1 MFEVSPA
8 TSRHRVGEARLSAA
22 TERHA
27 FNFDPT
33 RNINFRMI
41 RETKVEARTFFDGD
55 FAFDRFV
62 PHKGLEGI
70 RFEYS
75 PGHVIR
81 LGRVKPDPDAPD
93 PNHFEGMTELSLFAV
108 MCGTANGRPRRF
120 RSGHAARIWA
130 MHCYFRAVL
139 ERDVGQKAFVA

>member
-1 MFEVSPA
+1 MLEVAPA
-8 TSRHRVGEARLSAA
+8 TSSHCVGEARSSVA

-33 RNINFRMI
+33 RNIGFRMI
-41 RETKVEARTFFDGD
+41 RETKVEARTFFDRD

-81 LGRVKPDPDAPD
+81 LGRVKSNPYAPD
-93 PNHFEGMTELSLFAV
+93 PNHLEGMTKLSFFTV
-108 MCGTANGRPRRF
+108 MGGAANGRPRSF
-120 RSGHAARIWA
+120 RSGHAARVWA
-130 MHCYFRAVL
+130 MHCYFGAVV
-139 ERDVGQKAFVA
+139 ERDVGQKALVA